1 MYRTQTSDNDCG
13 PIAIW
18 NALAHSQNTTQLVGI
33 RKLIRDCNPNDTYGT
48 CPWDITRVAHNY
60 ASGIISKRPTF
71 KKHKILHEMNSFIL
85 LYSFKHEKH
94 IGAHYVFV
102 VRKKLKRDTEYA
114 FNVYN
119 YYDPHDDEY
128 SHITINPNDFK
139 HFFLNSSY
147 KPLGIDYPQA
157 WEVH

>member
-1 MYRTQTSDNDCG
+1 MYRTQTSHNDCG

-18 NALAHSQNTTQLVGI
+18 NALAYSQNTTQLVGI
-33 RKLIRDCNPNDTYGT
+33 RKLIRECNPNDTYGT
-48 CPWDITRVAHNY
+48 YPWDLTRVANY
-60 ASGIISKRPTF
+60 QLTGIISKRPTF

-102 VRKKLKRDTEYA
+102 VRNNLEHYTEPD

-128 SHITINPNDFK
+128 SHITININDFK
-139 HFFLNSSY
+139 HFFLDSSY
-147 KPLGIDYPQA
+147 KPLGIEYPQA